1 MITSPH
7 PAGLAPEVPPLRG
20 GDSNPRPVQ
29 PVHPPPQD
37 SDRSGPREPRRFPG
51 PPVSSLEPG
60 SSFEADGADGSTR
73 RRDRPASVPALSED
87 KTSPFVE
94 RAAIAFLAHVLGQ
107 DRGGQ
112 EGGRPVA
119 QRAPRPADGT
129 DAYRRA
135 GGEPLIF
142 SDTPAYFRLLA

>member
-7 PAGLAPEVPPLRG
+7 PAGLVPEVPPLRG

-37 SDRSGPREPRRFPG
+37 SDGSGPREPRRFRG
-51 PPVSSLEPG
+51 PPVSSLEPV

-73 RRDRPASVPALSED
+73 RRDRPASVPVLSED

-94 RAAIAFLAHVLGQ
+94 QAAIAFLAHVLGQ
-107 DRGGQ
+107 DGG
-112 EGGRPVA
+112 GPVA

-135 GGEPLIF
+135 GGEPPVF